1 MGIIDKFD
9 DTVRLNL
16 RRFGLTALPLF
27 SVTVALNAPLEVALL
42 CGTYCSALELLGSRP
57 AKIRPTVGRQM
68 YRTAQYLYLLANF
81 APFAENSTIKPCL
94 LFAMQLDGL
103 DAWRARFGREA
114 TRTLLQH
121 AYDRINGAL
130 RNDDVVVHK
139 SDHQFY
145 ALVVV
150 NDLCDLAATLAI
162 GNRLQKAKSKPR
174 VTSPALRTALYDRK
188 IRAWFQPQICAK
200 SGQMLGFEALA
211 CWEQGD
217 ETQIPPLEF
226 LHVLA
231 SSGQMRDMTDNMIA
245 DVLESWTWWK
255 SAGWDMPHVSVN
267 LSPDDLADPDL
278 PKRVEWMLDNF
289 KVPAKVLCLEI
300 VENVIAQDAN
310 DVCVSN
316 IKCLSEM
323 GYKMDLDDFGTGHAS
338 ITSIRHFKVDRIKI
352 DRSFVTKC
360 DQDPA
365 QSRLANAMIQIAQQ
379 LDLEVVAGGV
389 ETIGEQCHM
398 VDLGVDALQG
408 YSIAHPLAPE
418 KVVAWMEGYIKK
430 QRRKAAV

>member
-42 CGTYCSALELLGSRP
+42 CGTSCSALALLGSRP

-68 YRTAQYLYLLANF
+68 YRTAQYLLANF
-81 APFAENSTIKPCL
+81 TPFAETSTIKPCL

-121 AYDRINGAL
+121 AYDRIDGAL
-130 RNDDVVVHK
+130 RNDDVVVHT

-162 GNRLQKAKSKPR
+162 GNRLQKAIDPGFQIDGRKHYFSLSVGIADSRHYPQ
-174 VTSPALRTALYDRK
+174 VTAKRLVRSANSALN
-188 IRAWFQPQICAK
+188 RARY
-200 SGQMLGFEALA
+200 SG
-211 CWEQGD
+211 D
-217 ETQIPPLEF
+217 
-226 LHVLA
+226 
-231 SSGQMRDMTDNMIA
+231 GQMRDMTDNMIA
-245 DVLESWTWWK
+245 DALKSWISWK
-255 SAGWDMPHVSVN
+255 SAGWDIPHVSVN

-289 KVPAKVLCLEI
+289 KVSANVLCLEI
-300 VENVIAQDAN
+300 VKNVIAQDAN

-323 GYKMDLDDFGTGHAS
+323 GCKIDLDDFGTGHAS

-360 DQDPA
+360 DQDTA
-365 QSRLANAMIQIAQQ
+365 QSRLANAMIQMPQQ
-379 LDLEVVAGGV
+379 LDLEVVAEGV

-408 YSIAHPLAPE
+408 Y
-418 KVVAWMEGYIKK
+418 
-430 QRRKAAV
+430 